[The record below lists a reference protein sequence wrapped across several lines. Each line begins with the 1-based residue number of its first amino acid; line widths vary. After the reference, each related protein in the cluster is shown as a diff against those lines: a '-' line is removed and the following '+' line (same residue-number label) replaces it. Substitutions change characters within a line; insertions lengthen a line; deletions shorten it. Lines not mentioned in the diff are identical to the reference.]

1 MDNQDILDVIERKVG
16 GIISLLDESCI
27 MTSATSEQFA
37 QKLFSALN
45 SEKRFSK
52 PKRSQVD
59 FTLNHYAG
67 DVTYESENFIEK
79 NKDYAILEHTE
90 VLSTSETNILRLI
103 FEEKENE
110 ILDEGNKKPPPPRTK
125 KSAMKFT
132 SIGSSFKHQLNE
144 LMKKLHGTEPHFV
157 RCVKPTKNPYRAR
170 LKTPTFCS
178 NCAAAV
184 SWKRCEFLRR
194 VPVEEKADRV
204 VFDSIW
210 FVSSR

>member
-1 MDNQDILDVIERKVG
+1 MVRLSEIVT
-16 GIISLLDESCI
+16 
-27 MTSATSEQFA
+27 TSSSTTSEQFA
-37 QKLFSALN
+37 QKLFSALDN
-45 SEKRFSK
+45 EKRFSK

-110 ILDEGNKKPPPPRTK
+110 ILNEGNKPPPPRAK

-132 SIGSSFKHQLNE
+132 SIGNSFKH
-144 LMKKLHGTEPHFV
+144 
-157 RCVKPTKNPYRAR
+157 
-170 LKTPTFCS
+170 
-178 NCAAAV
+178 
-184 SWKRCEFLRR
+184 
-194 VPVEEKADRV
+194 
-204 VFDSIW
+204 
-210 FVSSR
+210 